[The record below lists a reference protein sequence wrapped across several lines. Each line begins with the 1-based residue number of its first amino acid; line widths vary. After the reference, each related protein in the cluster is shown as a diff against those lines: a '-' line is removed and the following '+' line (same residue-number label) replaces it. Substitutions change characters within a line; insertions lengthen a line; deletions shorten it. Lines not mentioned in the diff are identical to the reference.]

1 MRLMSPVDALGRAV
15 LRSVRF
21 AAEGLETIGKSVLHL
36 PALWGPL
43 GFYLRRTVM
52 QQIYFTAAQ
61 AFWLMLLVGAV
72 LGVLVAFPLLAFGIT
87 EPGVQATVMKTALFH
102 QMVPLL
108 SALVVVGRSGTAL
121 TAEVAEFH
129 YRGVVESLAVMG
141 IDPDD
146 FILLPRLLGVTGSL
160 VLLTLWANIGAVLGA
175 ALFNAWRGTAAL
187 SAYLQACARAV
198 APLDASLTLLM
209 TLACGGAIVLVQTR
223 IGLRARDV
231 VELQR
236 SLPQAFVRS
245 LLWCVGITL
254 LFTLMR
260 P

>member
-1 MRLMSPVDALGRAV
+1 MSPVDALGRTV
-15 LRSVRF
+15 LHSVRD
-21 AAEGLETIGKSVLHL
+21 ANHGLGTLGKSVLHV
-36 PALWGPL
+36 PVMWGPL
-43 GFYLRRTVM
+43 GFYLRRTVI
-52 QQIYFTAAQ
+52 QQVYFTAVQ
-61 AFWLMLLVGAV
+61 AFWLMVLVGAV

-87 EPGVQATVMKTALFH
+87 EAGVQATVMKTALFH

-160 VLLTLWANIGAVLGA
+160 VLLTLWANVGAILGA
-175 ALFNAWRGTAAL
+175 AAFNAWRGTATLPAF
-187 SAYLQACARAV
+187 LQACTQAV
-198 APLDASLTLLM
+198 EPLDAGLTLLM
-209 TLACGGAIVLVQTR
+209 TLACGCAIVLVQTR
-223 IGLRARDV
+223 IGFRARDV

-254 LFTLMR
+254 AFTLMR